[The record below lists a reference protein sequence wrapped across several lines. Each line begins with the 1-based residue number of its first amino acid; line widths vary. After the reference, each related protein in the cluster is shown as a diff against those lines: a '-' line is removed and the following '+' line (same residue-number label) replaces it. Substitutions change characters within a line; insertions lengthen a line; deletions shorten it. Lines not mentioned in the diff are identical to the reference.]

1 MAMRKHQVRSS
12 GRTFIAV
19 LLVAVAVILAVALWQ
34 LSNAASANR
43 EDPALRNYLS
53 WMTYLVTVLL
63 LLTLAF
69 LAMRGGRWLVARF
82 KSPPPSK
89 PTSQV
94 SAWVEAG
101 KRFELPADDQ
111 GEDDQSPSD
120 A

>member
-19 LLVAVAVILAVALWQ
+19 LLVAATIILAVAVWQ
-34 LSNAASANR
+34 FSDAASENR
-43 EDPALRNYLS
+43 ENPTRWLYLS
-53 WMTYLVTVLL
+53 RMTYLATVLL
-63 LLTLAF
+63 LLTLAL
-69 LAMRGGRWLVARF
+69 LAMRGARWVAARF

-101 KRFELPADDQ
+101 KRFKLPPDDQ
-111 GEDDQSPSD
+111 GEDDESPSD